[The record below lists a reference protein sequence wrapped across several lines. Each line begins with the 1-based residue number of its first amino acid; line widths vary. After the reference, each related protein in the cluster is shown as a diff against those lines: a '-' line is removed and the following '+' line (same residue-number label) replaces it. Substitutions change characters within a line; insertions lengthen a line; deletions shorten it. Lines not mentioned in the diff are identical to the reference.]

1 MSEKAVIIV
10 AGGTG
15 TRMQLKTAKQ
25 FLPIAG
31 RPVILHTLD
40 AFREYDPELQI
51 IIVLYRD
58 LFSDFQGLLKEYNYQ
73 LNCTL
78 TEGGEERFHS
88 VKNGLNKLNTN
99 VEVVAVHDAVRPLV
113 SLETISRTFAEA
125 SSTGAAIPAVPVVDT
140 IRELNENESITLSRN
155 KLRAV
160 QTPQCFKA
168 EIIRSSYDVDYN
180 SIFTDDASV
189 VEAAGH
195 HISIVEGNRTN
206 IKITTREDL
215 LIAEA
220 LLRADR

>member
-1 MSEKAVIIV
+1 MSKKAVIIV

-40 AFREYDPELQI
+40 AFREYDPEMQI
-51 IIVLYRD
+51 IIVLFKD
-58 LFSDFQGLLKEYNYQ
+58 LFSDFHGLLKEYNYH
-73 LNCTL
+73 LDFDL
-78 TEGGEERFHS
+78 TAGGEERFHS
-88 VKNGLNKLNTN
+88 VKNGLEKVRAE
-99 VEVVAVHDAVRPLV
+99 VELVAVHDAVRPLV
-113 SLETISRTFAEA
+113 STNTIARTFEDAEK
-125 SSTGAAIPAVPVVDT
+125 SGAAIPAVPVVDT
-140 IRELNENESITLSRN
+140 IRELNENESITLTRS

-160 QTPQCFKA
+160 QTPQCFKVDLLKSAYNA
-168 EIIRSSYDVDYN
+168 EYN
-180 SIFTDDASV
+180 PVFTDDASV

-195 HISIVEGNRTN
+195 EISIVEGNRTN

-220 LLRADR
+220 LLRSSS